1 MDQNWGFIGGPIK
14 DPINDPYLSKK
25 GQFLS
30 KIIDFWGF
38 LGGTLGFSSGGPIPR
53 AAPPK
58 KGVPGGGG
66 LGGVPPQKSPAPHD
80 FPLNAIFENC
90 KKKPIFG
97 V

>member
-1 MDQNWGFIGGPIK
+1 MDQNWGFIGGPKK

-38 LGGTLGFSSGGPIPR
+38 LGGTLGFSSRGPIPR

-58 KGVPGGGG
+58 KGDSGGGG
-66 LGGVPPQKSPAPHD
+66 SWGGTPPKVTRTSRFSIERD
-80 FPLNAIFENC
+80 F
-90 KKKPIFG
+90 
-97 V
+97 